1 MLETE
6 RICLSV
12 SQRRSPHHRC
22 RVLQGRASKSEPGQ
36 IPVKPW
42 HFSVSPYLYL
52 VDTQN
57 ISTFSSG
64 FLNFNSYTVE
74 PKTMKKVIGSIC
86 LALFC
91 LGVIGV
97 EYEIASYFGSMLILF
112 ASVAF
117 LGALLIAVF
126 RAPEGYEW
134 LDGFHICQRDPASR
148 HVRSIRLFRRA
159 RAARSR

>member
-1 MLETE
+1 MFETKE
-6 RICLSV
+6 YVFQS
-12 SQRRSPHHRC
+12 RRDVHNIIAVAFCKGEHRNQT
-22 RVLQGRASKSEPGQ
+22 RSNPRKA
-36 IPVKPW
+36 W
-42 HFSVSPYLYL
+42 HFSPYLYL

-97 EYEIASYFGSMLILF
+97 EYEIALYFGSVLILF

-134 LDGFHICQRDPASR
+134 LDGFHICQCDPASR
-148 HVRSIRLFRRA
+148 HVRGIRLFRRA
-159 RAARSR
+159 RAVRSR

>member
-1 MLETE
+1 
-6 RICLSV
+6 
-12 SQRRSPHHRC
+12 
-22 RVLQGRASKSEPGQ
+22 
-36 IPVKPW
+36 
-42 HFSVSPYLYL
+42 
-52 VDTQN
+52 
-57 ISTFSSG
+57 
-64 FLNFNSYTVE
+64 LNFNSYTVE

-117 LGALLIAVF
+117 LGALVIAAF

-134 LDGFHICQRDPASR
+134 LDGFHICQRDPGSR
-148 HVRSIRLFRRA
+148 RVRSIRLFRRA